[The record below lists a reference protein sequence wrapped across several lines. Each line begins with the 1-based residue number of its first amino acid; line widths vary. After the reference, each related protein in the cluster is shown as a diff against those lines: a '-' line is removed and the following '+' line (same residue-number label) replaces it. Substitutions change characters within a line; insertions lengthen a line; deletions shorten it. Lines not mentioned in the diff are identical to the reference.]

1 MVTERISVPEIHCD
15 HCKMSLEAALTPIG
29 GVTDASVDIEAKTVT
44 VTYDTESV
52 DRSVLVKAIEDQGY
66 DVPAQ

>member
-15 HCKMSLEAALTPIG
+15 HCKMSLEAALAPID
-29 GVTDASVDIEAKTVT
+29 GVTDASVDVDAKTVT
-44 VTYDTESV
+44 VTYDAASV
-52 DRSVLVKAIEDQGY
+52 DRSVLVEAIQDQGY

>member
-1 MVTERISVPEIHCD
+1 MVTECLSVPEIHCD
-15 HCKMSLEAALTPIG
+15 HCKMSLERALAPIE
-29 GVTDASVDIEAKTVT
+29 GVAGASVDVEAKTVT
-44 VTYDTESV
+44 VTYDATSV

>member
-15 HCKMSLEAALTPIG
+15 HCKSSLEAALIPLG
-29 GVTDASVDIEAKTVT
+29 GVADASVDIEAKTVT
-44 VTYDTESV
+44 VTYDAASV
-52 DRSVLVKAIEDQGY
+52 DRSVLVQAIEDQGY